1 MVESQP
7 SKLLVAGSIPVSRST
22 RLAVRPASGEPQA
35 RSWQAIRLVECP
47 ERVFGR
53 LKAVRVRVEGL
64 SELSK

>member
-1 MVESQP
+1 
-7 SKLLVAGSIPVSRST
+7 
-22 RLAVRPASGEPQA
+22 VRPASGEPQA